1 MSQKSLKSRFA
12 QASEAGIY
20 RLSATDRPALRKAA
34 SSLDFACF
42 EIDLAGSAD
51 LAAILVVLGKALG
64 FPEWYGANLDALN
77 DCLTD
82 FSWRE
87 APGYTIMLSGA
98 DSTQGGAEAFAV
110 LNEVFAAAIADW
122 QDQGIPF
129 WVVYEAGSSR
139 RAHVLSDLPL
149 LK

>member
-1 MSQKSLKSRFA
+1 MSQKLLKSRLV
-12 QASEAGIY
+12 QALEAGIY
-20 RLSATDRPALRKAA
+20 RLSASDRPALRKAA
-34 SSLDFACF
+34 ASLDFACF

-51 LAAILVVLGKALG
+51 LAAILVALGRTLG

-87 APGYTIMLSGA
+87 APGYTIVLSGA
-98 DSTQGGAEAFAV
+98 DSTEGGGEAFAA
-110 LNEVFAAAIADW
+110 LNEVFAAAIEAW
-122 QDQGIPF
+122 QGQGIPF

-139 RAHVLSDLPL
+139 RARALADLPL